1 MSVKNRAFAL
11 AIGTGAL
18 IALSAPM
25 ASAAS
30 FAGPNG
36 FNNDS
41 VLNLSNNQV
50 PVQTCASAGNTNV
63 ATEAQT
69 VTGLLTSIAPSLST
83 GAVSPTS
90 GNDCTQTPSNTSTTT
105 NSATTASTDPSGSWS
120 WAGHHHSSDPGTSGF
135 NNDSVLNV
143 SGNQVPVQTCAS
155 AANTNAAT
163 EAQALTSLI
172 TTVPTLTTGAV
183 SPMSGNT
190 CSQVPTNGSTT
201 SNTVNS

>member
-41 VLNLSNNQV
+41 VLN
-50 PVQTCASAGNTNV
+50 
-63 ATEAQT
+63 
-69 VTGLLTSIAPSLST
+69 
-83 GAVSPTS
+83 
-90 GNDCTQTPSNTSTTT
+90 
-105 NSATTASTDPSGSWS
+105 
-120 WAGHHHSSDPGTSGF
+120 
-135 NNDSVLNV
+135 V

-172 TTVPTLTTGAV
+172 TIVPTLTTGAV

-190 CSQVPTNGSTT
+190 CSQALTNGSTT
-201 SNTVNS
+201 SNTANS